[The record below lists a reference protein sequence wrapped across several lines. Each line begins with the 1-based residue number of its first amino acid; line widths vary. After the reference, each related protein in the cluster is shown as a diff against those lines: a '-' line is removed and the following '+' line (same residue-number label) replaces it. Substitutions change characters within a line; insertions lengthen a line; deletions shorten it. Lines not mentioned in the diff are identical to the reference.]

1 MESFFELAQSR
12 YSCRAFSDAPV
23 EDEKIEKMLESSRL
37 APTARNFQPQK
48 IYVVRNEEMRKKL
61 AEVTPCTFGAP
72 VIFVVCYDEDRVS
85 QSRIYEGHNF
95 GQTDAAI
102 VNAHLVFEAAELGLG
117 SCWVGWFVEK
127 EVKEVL
133 GLPENIRVC
142 NLLPVGYA
150 SEAAK
155 PSVMHT
161 TYRPKAETVEY
172 ID

>member
-1 MESFFELAQSR
+1 MDSFFELAKSR
-12 YSCRAFSDAPV
+12 FSCRAFADAPV
-23 EDEKIEKMLESSRL
+23 ENEKIEKMLEAASF

-48 IYVVRNEEMRKKL
+48 LYVVRNEEMRKKL
-61 AEVTPCTFGAP
+61 AEVSPCTFGAP
-72 VIFVVCYDEDRVS
+72 VIFVVCYDETRAS
-85 QSRIYEGHNF
+85 ESRIYEGHNF
-95 GQTDAAI
+95 GTTDAAI
-102 VNAHLVFEAAELGLG
+102 VCSHLVFEAAELGLG
-117 SCWVGWFVEK
+117 TCWVGWFAEK

-133 GLPENIRVC
+133 CLPENIRVC

-161 TYRPKAETVEY
+161 TYRPKEETVEY